1 MELYGCSILSS
12 PLRGRGFQRARM
24 LELYLNVI
32 LAGLLTGLVYGL
44 SALGLSVIF
53 GVVRVV
59 NFAHGE
65 LMMIG
70 MFLSLLVF
78 QWSGIQ
84 PLVAMPAVAAVLF
97 LIGYLL
103 QAVLVNRL
111 IGRPDY
117 MQFLMLVGVAT
128 MIVAGSLMIF
138 GPDARNAPLSFSLD
152 TFQLW
157 PPGEAAAD
165 YAGIF
170 VSVDKA
176 RVYAALAALA
186 IGFCLFLFFR
196 FTLLGKAIRACGDSY
211 DGALVVGLNVRR
223 IFPLTFGLGAAIA
236 GAAGCIILM
245 LLDVHPY
252 LAEQFT
258 LLGFIIVIIG
268 GLGSMPGALL
278 GGVLL
283 GVSEALAGV
292 VLQPSMKQMFSFG
305 LLILVLLLRPQGL
318 LGRRSH

>member
-1 MELYGCSILSS
+1 
-12 PLRGRGFQRARM
+12 M

-65 LMMIG
+65 LMMVG
-70 MFLSLLVF
+70 MFLALLVF
-78 QWSGIQ
+78 QVTGLQ
-84 PLVAMPAVAAVLF
+84 PLVAMPIVAAVLF
-97 LIGYLL
+97 GIGYAL
-103 QAVLVNRL
+103 QATLVNRL
-111 IGRPDY
+111 LRRPDY

-128 MIVAGSLMIF
+128 MIVAGSLMLF
-138 GPDARNAPLSFSLD
+138 GPDARNVPLPYSLD
-152 TFQLW
+152 TFILF
-157 PPGEAAAD
+157 PPGEMPAD
-165 YAGIF
+165 YDGIV

-176 RVYAALAALA
+176 RVYAAFAALA
-186 IGFCLFLFFR
+186 IGLALFLFFR
-196 FTLLGKAIRACGDSY
+196 FTLLGKAIRACGDSL
-211 DGALVVGLNVRR
+211 DGALVVGLNVGR

-278 GGVLL
+278 GGILL

-292 VLQPSMKQMFSFG
+292 MLQPSMKQMFSFA

-318 LGRRSH
+318 LGKRAH